1 MRAGL
6 NCPLAVCNPSA
17 ATPVILAQMVTLTIV
32 RRFARATTIVAIH
45 MRLNNKVRR
54 KVNRNRLA
62 ACSVH
67 HYQVAHAIHSM
78 SLASPRRSQ
87 FSYSKRLCSH
97 PNNYRRL
104 EAIHRHQIIMSSF

>member
-6 NCPLAVCNPSA
+6 NCPLEVCNPSA

-54 KVNRNRLA
+54 KVNRNSLGALYRISCTPAVCA
-62 ACSVH
+62 A
-67 HYQVAHAIHSM
+67 VA
-78 SLASPRRSQ
+78 ASETGPAPHGRNTESW
-87 FSYSKRLCSH
+87 
-97 PNNYRRL
+97 
-104 EAIHRHQIIMSSF
+104 